1 MAVMLVTL
9 ALYVML
15 FLYCIYLLR
24 KDFFSKK
31 RLIDKLDDITLLV
44 CILLVAS
51 LFRGIVVVVKTT
63 AYESNAS
70 FVVEALS
77 EVFQVSSAFYFV
89 YFGRQL
95 TTKVIR
101 EKTMVIRILGRIK
114 RIIVVIIV
122 LLFVRMAFRI
132 LRLEAASTVI
142 RVIFTGIYAFIF
154 ACAVKMILHS
164 QSVMSKVKQ
173 EDEVIALIRFVNRII
188 IGVFV
193 VFFLWAMA
201 YMIRNYFVKSRY
213 LADNGNLMKVLDP
226 KAWYITNVPSEML
239 EYITYFLLVLGIG
252 IVKDRPNKKKRSA
265 RAISKI
271 GSKTLPRMRRAST
284 AKRWAQTPRQ
294 NTSNSIMLSDNVDA
308 IEMPNVN
315 IMKAKDMK
323 QEEFLK
329 TIPLFSHLKKGQFED
344 LNKFLTLK

>member
-1 MAVMLVTL
+1 M
-9 ALYVML
+9 
-15 FLYCIYLLR
+15 
-24 KDFFSKK
+24 
-31 RLIDKLDDITLLV
+31 
-44 CILLVAS
+44 
-51 LFRGIVVVVKTT
+51 VVVVKTT

-132 LRLEAASTVI
+132 LRLEAPSTVI

-188 IGVFV
+188 LV
-193 VFFLWAMA
+193 
-201 YMIRNYFVKSRY
+201 
-213 LADNGNLMKVLDP
+213 
-226 KAWYITNVPSEML
+226 
-239 EYITYFLLVLGIG
+239 FLLSLLSGPRLLDSYYLV
-252 IVKDRPNKKKRSA
+252 NRSYEA
-265 RAISKI
+265 NQIR
-271 GSKTLPRMRRAST
+271 
-284 AKRWAQTPRQ
+284 
-294 NTSNSIMLSDNVDA
+294 
-308 IEMPNVN
+308 
-315 IMKAKDMK
+315 
-323 QEEFLK
+323 
-329 TIPLFSHLKKGQFED
+329 
-344 LNKFLTLK
+344 

>member
-44 CILLVAS
+44 CILLFAS
-51 LFRGIVVVVKTT
+51 LFRGMVVVAKKT
-63 AYESNAS
+63 AYDSNGG
-70 FVVEALS
+70 FVIEALS

-101 EKTMVIRILGRIK
+101 EKTMVIRVLGRIK

-132 LRLEAASTVI
+132 LRLEAASTAI

-188 IGVFV
+188 LGVFI
-193 VFFLWAMA
+193 VFAFWAFA
-201 YMIRNYFVKSRY
+201 YLIRNY
-213 LADNGNLMKVLDP
+213 
-226 KAWYITNVPSEML
+226 
-239 EYITYFLLVLGIG
+239 LVN
-252 IVKDRPNKKKRSA
+252 RSYEAENQYKKKY
-265 RAISKI
+265 
-271 GSKTLPRMRRAST
+271 
-284 AKRWAQTPRQ
+284 
-294 NTSNSIMLSDNVDA
+294 VDT
-308 IEMPNVN
+308 
-315 IMKAKDMK
+315 K
-323 QEEFLK
+323 
-329 TIPLFSHLKKGQFED
+329 
-344 LNKFLTLK
+344 